1 MTKKRCILTS
11 LIRLACLIAQEGSYY
26 VPVVKNGAVGQVWHQ
41 ILQVGLLSYCDDK
54 RKRVHFQEEE
64 MTQQRRERFVFGCSG
79 EKNKLVFASVV
90 QIPVDRTHDQ
100 PPSTWCSCITVHV
113 YTCTRYVQSTSTKS
127 LPFLNAQY

>member
-11 LIRLACLIAQEGSYY
+11 LIRLACSIAQEGSYY

-64 MTQQRRERFVFGCSG
+64 MTQQHRERFVFGCSG

-90 QIPVDRTHDQ
+90 QIPVDTVERMTNPQ
-100 PPSTWCSCITVHV
+100 VPGGALVPPCM
-113 YTCTRYVQSTSTKS
+113 CTRYVQSTSTKS